1 VSQIAIANAF
11 FRARESANPE
21 GQRILDDPFAVGL
34 VRTQWRLQAMWTFRW
49 LIPGLAHLF
58 DQLQTVHCVRHAAVD
73 ALVREGLEK
82 GALQVVLLGAG
93 LDARAER
100 LGQSNPQ
107 VRWFEVDRSPY
118 IGHKRGV
125 LAQVDDRVVHV
136 TADLSVPGW
145 EAALLKA
152 GLDPAR
158 PTLWVAE
165 GLIHYLPEGTLEK
178 LLHDVRTITVQP
190 RVVISFIR
198 PDMASSAHSTLKRV
212 LSWLGE
218 LPKIYFSAARLDE
231 IGAQANWATV
241 KTWTFDQQVDAF
253 APSARTRAHGVSQ
266 DVALFSAEPAQA

>member
-1 VSQIAIANAF
+1 MSQIAIANAF
-11 FRARESANPE
+11 FRARESANPD

-34 VRTQWRLQAMWTFRW
+34 VRTQWRLQALWSFRW
-49 LIPGLAHLF
+49 LVPGLAHLF

-82 GALQVVLLGAG
+82 GAQQVVLLGAG

-136 TADLSVPGW
+136 TADLSVTGW
-145 EAALLKA
+145 ETSLLKA
-152 GLDPAR
+152 GLNPDL

-178 LLHDVRTITVQP
+178 LLHDVREITAAP

-198 PDMASSAHSTLKRV
+198 PDMVSSANSTLKRV

-218 LPKIYFSAARLDE
+218 LPRIYFSATQLGE
-231 IGAQANWATV
+231 MGAQTNWASV
-241 KTWTFDQQVDAF
+241 KTWTFDQQVDDF
-253 APSARTRAHGVSQ
+253 APSARTRSHGVSQ
-266 DVALFSAEPAQA
+266 DVALFCGQFEV